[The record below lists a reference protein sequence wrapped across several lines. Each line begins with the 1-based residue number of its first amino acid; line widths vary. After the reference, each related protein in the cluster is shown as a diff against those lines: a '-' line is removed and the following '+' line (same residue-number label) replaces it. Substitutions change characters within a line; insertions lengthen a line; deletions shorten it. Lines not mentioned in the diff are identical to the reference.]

1 MTQYVIKLA
10 SEKADSQFVAGF
22 PSTGLVFTNHPDEHA
37 HRFDSMTAALVQ
49 ALSCG
54 LELEAI
60 TIEPIAEHRLDSL
73 KGWGSASG

>member
-10 SEKADSQFVAGF
+10 SEKFVAAF
-22 PSTGLVFTNHPDEHA
+22 PSTGLVFTNDDEQA

-54 LELEAI
+54 LEQEEV
-60 TIEPIAEHRLDSL
+60 TIQSIPEHPLDSL
-73 KGWGSASG
+73 RGWGSASD